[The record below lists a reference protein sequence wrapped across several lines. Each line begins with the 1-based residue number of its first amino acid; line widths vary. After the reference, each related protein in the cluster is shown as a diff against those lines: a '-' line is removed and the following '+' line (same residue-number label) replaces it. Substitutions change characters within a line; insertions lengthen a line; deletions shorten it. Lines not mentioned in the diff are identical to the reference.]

1 ATRGYE
7 PAPILR
13 IDTIS
18 IDGMTL
24 PYVNVPQT
32 GGPAPSFD
40 SLPGAVDPLFPI
52 RPQQASRFS
61 PLTLGGVPGRVDPR
75 FFPFRASSVSS
86 LTVDDVPRIIPQ
98 AAQQAYRSRAAIR
111 RPVPSPAEVNITVV
125 DTSGAV
131 LGIFSTQDAP
141 IFGFDVSAQ
150 KARTA
155 AFFSLPT

>member
-1 ATRGYE
+1 LAGDPGGVPIYKNGQAVGAIGIEGDGLYSIDVDPSDFDQSVEELIAVAATRGYE

-75 FFPFRASSVSS
+75 FFPFRASAVSS
-86 LTVDDVPRIIPQ
+86 LTVDDVTRIITQ
-98 AAQQAYRSRAAIR
+98 AAQQAYRTR
-111 RPVPSPAEVNITVV
+111 
-125 DTSGAV
+125 
-131 LGIFSTQDAP
+131 
-141 IFGFDVSAQ
+141 
-150 KARTA
+150 
-155 AFFSLPT
+155 